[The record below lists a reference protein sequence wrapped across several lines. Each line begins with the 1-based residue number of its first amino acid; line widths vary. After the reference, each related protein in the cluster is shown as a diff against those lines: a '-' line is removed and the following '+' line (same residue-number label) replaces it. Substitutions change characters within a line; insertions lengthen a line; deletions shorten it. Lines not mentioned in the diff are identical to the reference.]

1 MVTEFQS
8 MSHQNEWVNT
18 ACEILKMEIT
28 DSQSQLLRFKLLNE
42 RDINVSVKYYVVLLS
57 LRLKLVQLPDKPLLF

>member
-1 MVTEFQS
+1 

-18 ACEILKMEIT
+18 TCEILKMEIT

-42 RDINVSVKYYVVLLS
+42 RDINVSVKYYIVLLL